1 MISGHSGRGRPEQ
14 SEVAGPVHGVQEGLR
29 KEIFQS
35 AGECA
40 PFLAALSRAPF
51 QDWLNCSFQESL

>member
-14 SEVAGPVHGVQEGLR
+14 SEVAGPVHVVKEGLR
-29 KEIFQS
+29 KEILQS

-40 PFLAALSRAPF
+40 PFLAALPGAPF